1 MESSRL
7 RDFAL
12 GFLFCAA
19 IVFSYHCGK
28 SDSDSVLGPRSAE
41 ASPFAS
47 NLQAVAAT
55 VDPEFGRIAML
66 VVDVDRG
73 KIVASELVDDSA
85 IATSNG
91 RSPIGRDQ
99 RYW

>member
-19 IVFSYHCGK
+19 IVFSYHCGR

-55 VDPEFGRIAML
+55 INGDIAML

-73 KIVASELVDDSA
+73 KIVASELVSENA
-85 IATSNG
+85 LATSNG
-91 RSPIGRDQ
+91 RYAISRDD

>member
-19 IVFSYHCGK
+19 IVFSYHCGR

-47 NLQAVAAT
+47 NLQAVAAAGA
-55 VDPEFGRIAML
+55 DGDIGML
-66 VVDVDRG
+66 VVDVNTG
-73 KIVASELVDDSA
+73 KIVASERVRESA
-85 IATSNG
+85 LATSNG
-91 RSPIGRDQ
+91 RFAISRDQ